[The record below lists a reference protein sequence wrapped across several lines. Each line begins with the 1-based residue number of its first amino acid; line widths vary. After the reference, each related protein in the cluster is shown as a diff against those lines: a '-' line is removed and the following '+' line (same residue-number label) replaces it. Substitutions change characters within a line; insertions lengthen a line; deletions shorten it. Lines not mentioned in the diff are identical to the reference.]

1 MTTLR
6 QDVRFGLRTLLKRPG
21 FTLVAVLTLALG
33 IGANSAIFS
42 VVNAVV
48 LRPLPYGAPERLV
61 ALWGNLNQKG
71 FEELELS
78 APEYTDFRARG
89 AHVFEDVA
97 AYSQGGFNL
106 TGAGEP
112 ERISGAYATA
122 SLFPTLG
129 VAPLK
134 GRAYTEEEDR
144 PGSDDVVVIS
154 HSLWQRRFGSDPSAV
169 GKSVTLDGR
178 PNTIVGVM
186 PADFRF
192 PDNDTDI

>member
-1 MTTLR
+1 METLR
-6 QDVRFGLRTLLKRPG
+6 QDVRFAVRTLWKRPG
-21 FTLVAVLTLALG
+21 FTLVALMTLALG

-71 FEELELS
+71 FEELGLS

-89 AHVFEDVA
+89 GHVFEDVA

-112 ERISGAYATA
+112 ERITGAYATA
-122 SLFPTLG
+122 SLFP
-129 VAPLK
+129 
-134 GRAYTEEEDR
+134 
-144 PGSDDVVVIS
+144 
-154 HSLWQRRFGSDPSAV
+154 
-169 GKSVTLDGR
+169 
-178 PNTIVGVM
+178 
-186 PADFRF
+186 
-192 PDNDTDI
+192 